1 MITILYD
8 TLIIRLIKQQSI
20 WQTCFCLK
28 RCAPQHAVND
38 SKFQV
43 HCLLLGAGGDGMEEK
58 GEGDASCYQAQT
70 QLKKKKPKNQRTQ
83 QISFGLIHVN
93 EQR

>member
-20 WQTCFCLK
+20 WQKHFCSK
-28 RCAPQHAVND
+28 ICVPHQAVND

-43 HCLLLGAGGDGMEEK
+43 HCLLLGAGGDGREREMLLVTRHK
-58 GEGDASCYQAQT
+58 CNT
-70 QLKKKKPKNQRTQ
+70 KNLPIQ
-83 QISFGLIHVN
+83 
-93 EQR
+93 